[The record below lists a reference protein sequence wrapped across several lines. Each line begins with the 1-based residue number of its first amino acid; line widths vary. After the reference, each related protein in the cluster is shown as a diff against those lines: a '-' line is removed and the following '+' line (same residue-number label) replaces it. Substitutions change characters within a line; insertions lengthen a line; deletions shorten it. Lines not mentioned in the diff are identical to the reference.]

1 MEFQRQLIEKLRNSI
16 SPKINLAE
24 ELADFLDISADSAYR
39 RLRCETAF
47 TIDEAI
53 AISDHYNLPDL
64 MGGSLN
70 AKTVSFRMNLLSNDE
85 NSFSDYLR
93 VLFTDIQWIRQKD
106 NAIINYAAEDIPI
119 FYHFFFP
126 SLARFKMMYWNKSI
140 LGNELFRNLTFE
152 DIKLPSTWQEEI
164 PHLQKIYLETNANEI
179 WHLDSIKS
187 TLKQIEFY
195 YKAQYFQ
202 SKESVIDI
210 LDQLDNLVDWV
221 KKMADTGKRFNVK
234 TNQQLES
241 EINYYI
247 SDVMIGT
254 NSVLINNT
262 ENSAAYI
269 SYNTFNFI
277 QTQNHDFNESTQK
290 WMNQLKAQSTLIS
303 KVSEAKRN
311 VFISSLRSQIN
322 KLRMSLN
329 P

>member
-1 MEFQRQLIEKLRNSI
+1 MEFQRQLIQKLRSSI

-70 AKTVSFRMNLLSNDE
+70 AKTVSFRMNPLSNNE
-85 NSFSDYLR
+85 KSFSDYLS
-93 VLFTDIQWIRQKD
+93 VLFQDIKWIRQKE
-106 NAIINYAAEDIPI
+106 NPTINYAAEDIPI

-126 SLARFKMMYWNKSI
+126 ALARFKMMYWNKSI
-140 LGNELFRNLTFE
+140 LGNELFQNATFE
-152 DIKLPSTWQEEI
+152 DIKMPSTWREEI

-179 WHLDSIKS
+179 WHIDSIKS

-195 YKAQYFQ
+195 YQAQYFQ
-202 SKESVIDI
+202 NRESVMEI
-210 LDQLDNLVDWV
+210 LDQMEELVTWV
-221 KKMADTGKRFNVK
+221 KKMADTGLRFNIS
-234 TNQQLES
+234 NGQQLSS
-241 EINYYI
+241 EINYFI

-254 NSVLINNT
+254 NSVLIKNV

-277 QTQNHDFNESTQK
+277 QTQNHEFNDSTQK
-290 WMNQLKAQSTLIS
+290 WINQLMAQSTLIS

-311 VFISSLRSQIN
+311 VFISSLKNQIN
-322 KLRMSLN
+322 KLRISIN
-329 P
+329 S

>member
-1 MEFQRQLIEKLRNSI
+1 MEFQKQLIQKLRSSI

-64 MGGSLN
+64 MGRSLN
-70 AKTVSFRMNLLSNDE
+70 AKTVSFRMNPLSNNE

-93 VLFTDIQWIRQKD
+93 VLFQDIKWIRQKESP
-106 NAIINYAAEDIPI
+106 IINYAAEDIPI

-126 SLARFKMMYWNKSI
+126 ALAKFKMMYWNKSI
-140 LGNELFRNLTFE
+140 LGNELFQNATFE
-152 DIKLPSTWQEEI
+152 DIKMPSTWRDEI
-164 PHLQKIYLETNANEI
+164 PHLQKIYLETKANEI
-179 WHLDSIKS
+179 WHIDSIKS

-195 YKAQYFQ
+195 YQAQYFQ
-202 SKESVIDI
+202 NLESVMEI
-210 LDQLDNLVDWV
+210 LDQLDELVNWV
-221 KKMADTGKRFNVK
+221 KKMADTGLRFNIS
-234 TNQQLES
+234 NGQQLDS
-241 EINYYI
+241 EINYFI

-254 NSVLINNT
+254 NSVLIKNI

-277 QTQNHDFNESTQK
+277 QTQNHEFNDSTQK
-290 WMNQLKAQSTLIS
+290 WINQLMAQSTLIS

-311 VFISSLRSQIN
+311 VFISSLKNQIN
-322 KLRMSLN
+322 KLRISIN
-329 P
+329 S

>member
-1 MEFQRQLIEKLRNSI
+1 MEFQKQLIHKLRSSI

-70 AKTVSFRMNLLSNDE
+70 ANTVSFRMNPLTKNE

-93 VLFTDIQWIRQKD
+93 VLFQDLKWIRQKEKP
-106 NAIINYAAEDIPI
+106 IINYAAEDIPI

-140 LGNELFRNLTFE
+140 LGNELFQNATFE
-152 DIKLPSTWQEEI
+152 DIKLPSTWRDEI
-164 PHLQKIYLETNANEI
+164 PHLQKIYLETDANEI
-179 WHLDSIKS
+179 WHIDSIKS

-195 YKAQYFQ
+195 YQAQYFQ
-202 SKESVIDI
+202 NRESVMEI
-210 LDQLDNLVDWV
+210 LDQMEELVNWV
-221 KKMADTGKRFNVK
+221 KKMADTGLRFNIS
-234 TNQQLES
+234 NGQQLSS
-241 EINYYI
+241 EINYFI

-254 NSVLINNT
+254 NSVLIKNI

-277 QTQNHDFNESTQK
+277 QTQNHEFNDSTQK
-290 WMNQLKAQSTLIS
+290 WINQLMAQSTLIS

-311 VFISSLRSQIN
+311 VFISSLKNQIN
-322 KLRMSLN
+322 KLRISIN
-329 P
+329 S

>member
-1 MEFQRQLIEKLRNSI
+1 MEFQKQLIEKLRNSI

-24 ELADFLDISADSAYR
+24 ELADFLEISADSAYR

-70 AKTVSFRMNLLSNDE
+70 AKTVSFRMNPLGNDE

-93 VLFTDIQWIRQKD
+93 VLYKDIQWVRQKD
-106 NAIINYAAEDIPI
+106 NPIINYAAEDIPV

-140 LGNELFRNLTFE
+140 LGNELFQNVTFE
-152 DIKLPSTWQEEI
+152 DIKLPSSWREEI
-164 PHLQKIYLETNANEI
+164 PHLQKIYLETDANEI

-195 YKAQYFQ
+195 YQAQYFR
-202 SKESVIDI
+202 STESVFEI
-210 LDQLDNLVDWV
+210 LDQLDEMVNWV
-221 KKMADTGKRFNVK
+221 KKMADTGMRFNIN

-254 NSVLINNT
+254 NSVLIKNI

-277 QTQNHDFNESTQK
+277 QTQNHEFNDSTQK
-290 WMNQLKAQSTLIS
+290 WINQLKAQSTLIS

-311 VFISSLRSQIN
+311 VFISSLKNQIN
-322 KLRMSLN
+322 KLRMSIN
-329 P
+329 S